1 MAEMGSGPMGLLA
14 GSLVMFRVVLLKHR
28 CHSIS
33 MLRSIGG
40 TWLWLMW
47 HGWWF
52 WFQSNEPGF
61 LQMMITY
68 DTDDDNDA

>member
-14 GSLVMFRVVLLKHR
+14 GSLVMFRVVLLKYW

-47 HGWWF
+47 HGVVVLLPKQRAWV
-52 WFQSNEPGF
+52 SP
-61 LQMMITY
+61 
-68 DTDDDNDA
+68 DDDNDA